1 MTNPGPEI
9 NKDEVWVSPA
19 AAKAK
24 TPWYKS
30 KTAIIIGAIL
40 LLSGI
45 GNAMNSKP
53 ESPAPVASST
63 SESDTLVADETAVE
77 PTETAEET
85 AAPEDAAAAA
95 VSETFKMP
103 KVVGMNLQDAQDL
116 LQSLGSYAMD
126 QQDASGQGRLQ
137 LLDRN
142 WTVCSQDPAP
152 GTKTDISEI
161 VTLSSV
167 KLDEYCP

>member
-1 MTNPGPEI
+1 MSSNEPEVS
-9 NKDEVWVSPA
+9 KDEVWVSPNA
-19 AAKAK
+19 VNKK
-24 TPWYKS
+24 KPWYKS

-45 GNAMNSKP
+45 GNAMNGQSQTA
-53 ESPAPVASST
+53 APVAS
-63 SESDTLVADETAVE
+63 ESSDVMTQAVDDATPE
-77 PTETAEET
+77 PTETQEET
-85 AAPEDAAAAA
+85 AMPEETPAAA
-95 VSETFKMP
+95 VETFSMP

-116 LQSLGSYAMD
+116 LQSLGSYLMD
-126 QQDASGQGRLQ
+126 QRDATGQGRLQ

-142 WTVCSQDPAP
+142 WTVCSQEPAP